1 MFFGWFLIY
10 HGNATYL
17 CKCDVYLYLGLYLY
31 IYRKGFIVQI
41 SWLTTWSYTYNIR
54 GLSLNPKIK
63 LTLEAEQ
70 ESKRLITHFSSNLK
84 TFLHRK
90 LLKCSLNLPFLWC
103 KGQRAW
109 EISSRCSPHLGV
121 KVKAYAQFLGT
132 TLTLILSY

>member
-1 MFFGWFLIY
+1 MVGFLSTMVMPL
-10 HGNATYL
+10 TY
-17 CKCDVYLYLGLYLY
+17 VSVMY
-31 IYRKGFIVQI
+31 ICISRSISIHYRKGFIVQI

-132 TLTLILSY
+132 TLTLNLSY